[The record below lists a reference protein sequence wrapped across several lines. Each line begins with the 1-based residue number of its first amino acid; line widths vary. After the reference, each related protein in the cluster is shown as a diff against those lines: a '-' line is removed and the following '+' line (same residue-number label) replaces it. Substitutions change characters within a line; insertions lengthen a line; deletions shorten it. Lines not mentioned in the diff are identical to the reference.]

1 MDLVPGEKEG
11 RQLFSSGISP
21 LEGQAVAISR
31 FSFGASIK
39 AEAMAQEE
47 SFRIGNHRSVKKHK
61 QKKIPQRG
69 LGVAQ
74 LEKIRLEEQ
83 QKTFPNSHS
92 FPPISLP
99 SPSSSS
105 SLAYNHSQDPVFSIP
120 NLHPF
125 PSSSPSPPPFP
136 PTPFIPLSW
145 SNSEQLVRNV
155 ENFGLP
161 VPQLHDHNAFR
172 KQPTLVNLSP
182 TSSSGVNLQM
192 EPPSNQ
198 IYTNSD
204 TPWPQEDRVVGIKRP
219 WSFLNDSSSNCMPEH
234 PNKFEYG
241 KPDVRD
247 ACLLKTSQPISW
259 KAPPEFDFT
268 AKDNAGLDG
277 GFLTLGPSP
286 SSSSSTS
293 RSKQS
298 SLVSAECHDLC
309 EYQTRPSQD
318 TPRAPNNGDL
328 MPILKFSAGERWSGL
343 SCHQFPHQHHLRHS
357 FRCDLSQQYQ
367 YQAGEQFY
375 SFLCPEQSARAAESM
390 DERDAVGT
398 DEKAGI
404 DLSLKL

>member
-1 MDLVPGEKEG
+1 MAILLQTG
-11 RQLFSSGISP
+11 
-21 LEGQAVAISR
+21 GQAVAVSR
-31 FSFGASIK
+31 FSFGGSIK

-99 SPSSSS
+99 SPSSSG
-105 SLAYNHSQDPVFSIP
+105 SLAYNHSQDPIFSIP
-120 NLHPF
+120 NLHPLS
-125 PSSSPSPPPFP
+125 SSSPSPPPFP
-136 PTPFIPLSW
+136 PTPPFIPLSW
-145 SNSEQLVRNV
+145 SNNEQYIRNV
-155 ENFGLP
+155 ENFGIP
-161 VPQLHDHNAFR
+161 IPHLHEPNAFR

-219 WSFLNDSSSNCMPEH
+219 WSFLNDSSSNCIPEH
-234 PNKFEYG
+234 PNKIEFG
-241 KPDVRD
+241 KPTVRD
-247 ACLLKTSQPISW
+247 ACSFKTSQEINW
-259 KAPPEFDFT
+259 KTPPEFDFRV
-268 AKDNAGLDG
+268 KDNGSLDG
-277 GFLTLGPSP
+277 AFLTLGPS
-286 SSSSSTS
+286 SSSSSSNS

-298 SLVSAECHDLC
+298 SLLSAECHDLY
-309 EYQTRPSQD
+309 EYQTKPSQD
-318 TPRAPNNGDL
+318 ALRGSTNGDL
-328 MPILKFSAGERWSGL
+328 MPSLRFSAGERWSGL
-343 SCHQFPHQHHLRHS
+343 ACHQFHHQHHLRHPY
-357 FRCDLSQQYQ
+357 RCDLSQQYQ
-367 YQAGEQFY
+367 YQAGDQFY
-375 SFLCPEQSARAAESM
+375 SFLCPEPSARATEPE
-390 DERDAVGT
+390 DERDADGT
-398 DEKAGI
+398 DEKASI